1 MYNYG
6 LVLDTKGD
14 YESAVIFYNEA
25 LDTYSAHNKTKI
37 NLSRLYMKLD
47 PPETEKAIQLLKEV
61 CDSDKTNFEANN
73 NLGSAYLLVK
83 DYKNAVLYFK
93 NAMKTEP
100 DNMTVVT
107 NLANAYANEKDYA
120 NARKV
125 YEFIW
130 KKQPSNWDA
139 CYELAKVCIQQGD
152 PASAEKYLIYLQA
165 KNPEYKTSE
174 VADVLSSLY

>member
-1 MYNYG
+1 
-6 LVLDTKGD
+6 
-14 YESAVIFYNEA
+14 
-25 LDTYSAHNKTKI
+25 
-37 NLSRLYMKLD
+37 
-47 PPETEKAIQLLKEV
+47 
-61 CDSDKTNFEANN
+61 
-73 NLGSAYLLVK
+73 
-83 DYKNAVLYFK
+83 
-93 NAMKTEP
+93 MKTEH
-100 DNMTVVT
+100 DNMAVVT
-107 NLANAYANEKDYA
+107 NLANDYANDKDYA

-152 PASAEKYLIYLQA
+152 STSAEKYLIYLQA